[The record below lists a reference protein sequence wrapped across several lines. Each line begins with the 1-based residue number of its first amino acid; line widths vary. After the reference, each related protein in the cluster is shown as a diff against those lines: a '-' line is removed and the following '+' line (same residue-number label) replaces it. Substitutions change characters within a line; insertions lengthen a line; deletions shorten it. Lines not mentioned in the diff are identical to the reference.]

1 MIGIILAIIVLFVMG
16 YLILGKYKA
25 QTVLT
30 ASGIFLMVMGVY
42 LGLGNIL
49 AVGKGSGSV
58 LIDVYEF
65 IRGALANRAGG
76 LGLSIMAVGGYA
88 RYMDKIGASRAMVS
102 ALSHPLK
109 YIKSP
114 YIILSATY
122 IIGQIMGQFITSA
135 SGLGMLLMVTLYPTL
150 INTGVSRLAAV
161 AAIGT
166 TMSIEWGILETNTIY
181 AAQIAGMPVTTYF
194 KDYQLLVGCS
204 VILAV
209 AVSHFFVQR
218 WFDNKDGIGEAN
230 NVEQTQLED
239 LPPGYYAILP
249 TLPLLMILG
258 YLWLFASYGKELGL
272 KLNELHL
279 VTVMMISVTV
289 TMALEFIHSRNLRE
303 SMGDIQSFFDGMG
316 TQFANVVTLVVAG
329 EIFAKGLM
337 TVGAVDAVIKA
348 AQNSGF
354 GGIGVMII
362 MVIVIASCA
371 IVMGSGNAPFMSFA
385 ALIPNIAAGLKIPAV
400 VMIMP
405 MHFATSLA
413 RAVSPITAVIVVCS
427 GIAGVSPFDVVK
439 RTAIPMAIGMVV
451 NICAT
456 IILFY

>member
-1 MIGIILAIIVLFVMG
+1 MIGVILAVIVLFVMG

-25 QTVLT
+25 QTVLVI
-30 ASGIFLMVMGVY
+30 SGIFLMVMGVY
-42 LGLGNIL
+42 LGAGTIFP
-49 AVGKGSGSV
+49 AGKGNGS
-58 LIDVYEF
+58 LFLDVYEF
-65 IRGALANRAGG
+65 IRGALSNRAGG

-88 RYMDKIGASRAMVS
+88 RYMEKIGASRAMVS
-102 ALSHPLK
+102 ILSHPLK

-114 YIILSATY
+114 YVILAATY

-150 INTGVSRLAAV
+150 IATGVSRLSAV

-181 AAQIAGMPVTTYF
+181 AAQIAGMPVSTYF

-204 VILAV
+204 VIIAV

-218 WFDNKDGIGEAN
+218 WFDKRDGVGDLGQ
-230 NVEQTQLED
+230 VEQTQLED
-239 LPPGYYAILP
+239 MPPLYYALLP
-249 TLPLLMILG
+249 TLPLILLLG
-258 YLWLFASYGKELGL
+258 YLFFWNKEV
-272 KLNELHL
+272 NL
-279 VTVMMISVTV
+279 VTIMMISVTA
-289 TMALEFIHSRNLRE
+289 TMIFEFLHSFSLRE
-303 SMGDIQSFFDGMG
+303 AFADIQSFFDGMG

-329 EIFAKGLM
+329 EVFAKGLM
-337 TVGAVDAVIKA
+337 TIGAVDAVIKA

-354 GGIGVMII
+354 GGIGVMVI
-362 MVIVIASCA
+362 MVLVIASCA

-385 ALIPNIAAGLKIPAV
+385 ALIPSIAAGLKIPAV

-439 RTAIPMAIGMVV
+439 RTAIPMAVGMVV
-451 NICAT
+451 NISMT
-456 IILFY
+456 IFLFYR